1 MNISSKENQINE
13 EIREKEVRVI
23 DTDGSQLGIMPT
35 SQALN
40 IAAEKKLD
48 LVNIAPSAKPP
59 VCKILDYGKYRYEL
73 QKKEKEA
80 RKKQKITQIKEIR
93 VSTFIEGHD
102 LQVKAKNA
110 AKFLRDGDK
119 VKVSLRFKGREKGY
133 ASVGQQVMEQF
144 AQDISEVGVVEKK
157 PQLEREH
164 LKLINNAIAKLAV
177 SKGLYYVDLWEVMA
191 DENGYLRADL
201 AGSDGLHLLDGSKY
215 RPWLDYLAA
224 HTIYSAHNAQ
234 FALADGGAYR

>member
-80 RKKQKITQIKEIR
+80 RKKQKVTQIKEIR

-110 AKFLRDGDK
+110 AKFLKDGDK
-119 VKVSLRFKGREKGY
+119 VKVSIRFRGRQIAHADIGMKIMQDF
-133 ASVGQQVMEQF
+133 ASRIEEYGTIERRPMLEGRHMIMILGPK
-144 AQDISEVGVVEKK
+144 AEKK
-157 PQLEREH
+157 SFAEKSQARKEKHAANQAAAAEAPREPKPQPKKKVKRE
-164 LKLINNAIAKLAV
+164 
-177 SKGLYYVDLWEVMA
+177 S
-191 DENGYLRADL
+191 ENM
-201 AGSDGLHLLDGSKY
+201 
-215 RPWLDYLAA
+215 
-224 HTIYSAHNAQ
+224 I
-234 FALADGGAYR
+234 